1 MKKLILWLIK
11 VFKVDI
17 PTEKIVKETVVREV
31 KVPVWGQSFDG
42 TIEGNVLI
50 KGNVIVKGNLLAT
63 GDICAYAGC
72 NAEIEYKE
80 KEVLYGSI

>member
-1 MKKLILWLIK
+1 MKRLILWMIR

-17 PTEKIVKETVVREV
+17 VTEKNIEKVIEKEV
-31 KVPVWGQSFDG
+31 KVPVWEKGFDG

-63 GDICAYAGC
+63 GNICAYADC
-72 NAEIEYKE
+72 NVEIEYKE
-80 KEVLYGSI
+80 KEV